1 MDYTVNENKTGTSIP
16 TKQPELIEAL
26 AKFKSQNDYTDDVS
40 SSIKEKLRGI
50 LKWEKLND
58 RPMDK
63 IPEMIINCAVDE
75 FNYQLNRQRE
85 LNERLS
91 DILLHLKEVI

>member
-1 MDYTVNENKTGTSIP
+1 MEYAVQENKSGLNVP

-26 AKFKSQNDYTDDVS
+26 AQFKNQNDCTDDVS
-40 SSIKEKLRGI
+40 SSIKEKLRN
-50 LKWEKLND
+50 LLQWERVHD

-63 IPEMIINCAVDE
+63 IPEMIVNSAVDE
-75 FNYQLNRQRE
+75 LRYQLKRQRE

-91 DILLHLKEVI
+91 DILLHLKELV